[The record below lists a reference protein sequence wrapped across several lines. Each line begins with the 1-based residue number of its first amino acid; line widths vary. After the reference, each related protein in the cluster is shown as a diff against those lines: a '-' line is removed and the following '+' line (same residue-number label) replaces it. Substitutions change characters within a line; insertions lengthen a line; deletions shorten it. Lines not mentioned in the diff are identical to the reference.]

1 MSDHDQ
7 LEQRLRATK
16 DSFDAITIA
25 PDAWQE
31 NQRRVAA
38 ARASRTGWLLAAAA
52 AVVVVLLVAGISLL
66 GGRGPDSGPP
76 ASGGAD
82 DFWDPGNLLGPSVV
96 AETLSVDGE
105 QVPHEIV
112 LSDTTGQGPSL
123 CDRIEASRSASG
135 SCTSREPGAE
145 KEGVAFDW
153 LSGTEGDGDARGV
166 LAGVDERVTAVDVW
180 MTDGGHVAPQL
191 HPTGW
196 EGTQMFALT
205 VPADGPVPQRVVA
218 SGGDGNVLQTV
229 DLPSRL
235 GDTWLPRTRSAC
247 GGDSGGSS
255 PSPGVRI
262 GLGTSD
268 AFVTA
273 ARDTAVCLEPLR
285 GSALAGWTRIGD
297 RLVVVAW
304 PETEHVR
311 VMAGQ
316 SMVADQEPGQGSG
329 SPLRVAVFTG
339 LGEGALQRAEVV
351 ALDRL
356 NNELDRAYVNQP
368 KSP

>member
-1 MSDHDQ
+1 MS
-7 LEQRLRATK
+7 
-16 DSFDAITIA
+16 
-25 PDAWQE
+25 
-31 NQRRVAA
+31 RR
-38 ARASRTGWLLAAAA
+38 
-52 AVVVVLLVAGISLL
+52 
-66 GGRGPDSGPP
+66 
-76 ASGGAD
+76 
-82 DFWDPGNLLGPSVV
+82 
-96 AETLSVDGE
+96 
-105 QVPHEIV
+105 
-112 LSDTTGQGPSL
+112 
-123 CDRIEASRSASG
+123 
-135 SCTSREPGAE
+135 SCTRRAGRARRCSPSPSR
-145 KEGVAFDW
+145 
-153 LSGTEGDGDARGV
+153 
-166 LAGVDERVTAVDVW
+166 
-180 MTDGGHVAPQL
+180 
-191 HPTGW
+191 PTGR
-196 EGTQMFALT
+196 
-205 VPADGPVPQRVVA
+205 VPQRLVA

-329 SPLRVAVFTG
+329 SPLRVTVFTG